1 MAKIRALLGTAV
13 TSAVLLSTAGMI
25 PANAAT
31 QPFPND
37 DYRPFTGTFDNEG
50 NLLLGNYSTP
60 TQGGAIGYLPLPS
73 ASSPSDGL
81 YQQYLDDAGVDA
93 YSVEKI
99 GAEGRAQAASLLAI
113 VGQTAEPSQAAA
125 VQIALWRIAGVE
137 ESVIDEKLAQGN
149 LDTTWVKS
157 LAQMYLDES
166 AKRIAYGNGSLPEG
180 EQRFVFDKASST
192 LTLNYSFSGQAHK
205 PEAERANLATK
216 VRIKLTGNAQW
227 GSGLDPYNRGE
238 AIVDVS
244 EAGKKLPIIVKSDGP
259 ISYSAETFD
268 PIAGVKLL
276 AQHALNPDQTS
287 LLVADQT
294 RSADYVKAGSGTYT
308 VDQMGT
314 VIAPSIIA
322 GQKPGE
328 IAATYNLSGV
338 NGVNLVNLSLYGP
351 FKSAAEAEAANVHAT
366 NCDASLLCLTRTS
379 TAVPGVGTYST
390 PATLN
395 QEGFYVRGYSLT
407 SRFGGES
414 IHKTSAVFEVK
425 NEVAAP
431 VDVVTYQK
439 TSWSDTVYK
448 VTTSGDTTKE
458 VDELTK
464 KEYKALGSPATKVV
478 PAISGSVYYKETSK
492 SPIMVETPDGKKHKL
507 SDAEYKAAGSPEV
520 TVNHKTPS
528 ADKLSAFINFF
539 SGFWK

>member
-37 DYRPFTGTFDNEG
+37 DYKPFTGTFDNEG
-50 NLLLGNYSTP
+50 NLLAGNYSTP
-60 TQGGAIGYLPLPS
+60 TQGGAISYLPLPTS
-73 ASSPSDGL
+73 SSPTDGL
-81 YQQYLDDAGVDA
+81 YQQLLDDAGVDA
-93 YSVEKI
+93 YSVENI
-99 GAEGRAQAASLLAI
+99 GAEGRAQAASLLAFM
-113 VGQTAEPSQAAA
+113 GQTASNDQAAA
-125 VQIALWRIAGVE
+125 VQITLWKIAGVDE
-137 ESVIDEKLAQGN
+137 ATIDAYLAEGD
-149 LDTTWVKS
+149 LDVAWVKS
-157 LAQMYLDES
+157 LAQIYFDES
-166 AKRIAYGNGSLPEG
+166 AKRVSYGNGSLPEG
-180 EQRFVFDKASST
+180 EQRFVFDKATST
-192 LTLNYSFSGQAHK
+192 VTLNYTFSGEANK
-205 PEAERANLATK
+205 PEAERSNLPTK
-216 VRIKLTGNAQW
+216 VRIKLSGNAQW

-244 EAGKKLPIIVKSDGP
+244 EFGKKLPIVVKSDGP

-276 AQHALNPDQTS
+276 AQNALNPDQTS

-294 RSADYVKAGSGTYT
+294 RSGDYVKAGTGTFT

-314 VIAPSIIA
+314 KIAPSIVA
-322 GQKPGE
+322 GQKPGD

-351 FKSAAEAEAANVHAT
+351 FKSAAEAEAANIHAT
-366 NCDASLLCLTRTS
+366 TCDASLACLTRTS

-414 IHKTSAVFEVK
+414 IHQTKAVFEVK
-425 NEVAAP
+425 NEVSAP
-431 VDVVTYQK
+431 VEAVSYQK
-439 TSWSDTVYK
+439 TAWSDTVYK
-448 VTTSGDTTKE
+448 VTTVGDTTKSVE
-458 VDELTK
+458 VLAK
-464 KEYKALGSPATKVV
+464 KEYKAAGSPATTVV
-478 PAISGSVYYKETSK
+478 PAISGSKYYKQTAK
-492 SPIMVETPDGKKHKL
+492 SPIMVETPDGKKHVMT
-507 SDAEYKAAGSPEV
+507 DAQYKAAGSPEV
-520 TVNHKTPS
+520 KVEHPKTVNAVS
-528 ADKLSAFINFF
+528 SFANFIVNFL
-539 SGFWK
+539 K